1 MSFASGKH
9 SYGICDRTGLRYK
22 IKDLVFEYENGQ
34 KNGLKVGKDVV
45 DKDHPQNRL
54 GKIRIHDPQSLRDPR
69 PDVAE
74 TATTNTVFD
83 NRHPH
88 TAGTRSWQRMQN

>member
-45 DKDHPQNRL
+45 DKDHPQI
-54 GKIRIHDPQSLRDPR
+54 G
-69 PDVAE
+69 
-74 TATTNTVFD
+74 
-83 NRHPH
+83 
-88 TAGTRSWQRMQN
+88 